1 MYNTQDFSFSTKCSC
16 THNPSSFQA
25 SMNPGAY
32 FQVLCMFR
40 HGKNLCYILLWL
52 ILWLMGS
59 HQITTELGNFSLR
72 LWVHV
77 YGTVYVTNLPLWLLQ
92 KPVLRVPTPT
102 SDRMSNG
109 FLWIILGLCLLIE
122 SSLVHLQRAHA
133 SATCVLSVHQMEA
146 VVVGNLYI
154 NLLAQMHTD
163 YSTPVVSSAYRAT
176 WRIFENTKYSLFAY
190 EVHVSVCL
198 QSSWVPALRAFQS
211 LQLCSSPSCK
221 QKCFMLPCSK
231 LLWLCLSCK

>member
-72 LWVHV
+72 LWVHA

-122 SSLVHLQRAHA
+122 SSLVHLPGARISHLCAKCASNGSCCCWKSLHQFARPDAHWLQYT
-133 SATCVLSVHQMEA
+133 SRFFCLQGHMKNFWKNEVFPVCLRSSCLCLLTKFMGTCSESLSVTA
-146 VVVGNLYI
+146 
-154 NLLAQMHTD
+154 A
-163 YSTPVVSSAYRAT
+163 
-176 WRIFENTKYSLFAY
+176 LFFSEMQAK
-190 EVHVSVCL
+190 VLRVAL
-198 QSSWVPALRAFQS
+198 Q
-211 LQLCSSPSCK
+211 
-221 QKCFMLPCSK
+221 
-231 LLWLCLSCK
+231 